1 MLNFLPKGGQIP
13 RKISES
19 CFPPRGKISKKI
31 LLKYYSR
38 GAMLIIVENVRGQVR
53 WADTSTSGTAC
64 SAQSACTSRPER
76 RCSGQVVK
84 KRVWENQNNQNIR
97 TPPESSVPHKRSVLN
112 SAGTSLFLYEYKRPL
127 QKELTSFLYAG
138 SEQFWARKHTSADF
152 AKNYRSLQF
161 PLPLF

>member
-1 MLNFLPKGGQIP
+1 
-13 RKISES
+13 
-19 CFPPRGKISKKI
+19 
-31 LLKYYSR
+31 
-38 GAMLIIVENVRGQVR
+38 MLIIVENVRGQVR

-127 QKELTSFLYAG
+127 QKELTSFLDAG
-138 SEQFWARKHTSADF
+138 SEQFSARKHTSFYVNPFLPRTYSSTEGELGTKAFVFYDQKS
-152 AKNYRSLQF
+152 ARSRR
-161 PLPLF
+161 